1 MFQRNKTIK
10 RWFCVMHS
18 HKIYVVCSSNNMRD
32 IQVENVYDGN
42 VFTIDG
48 IVAGMKNKLKG
59 LNFQVS
65 ILGDNAF
72 IDLIDSNDEL
82 VKTYSIISKNAM
94 LSKEDFN

>member
-1 MFQRNKTIK
+1 
-10 RWFCVMHS
+10 MHS

-48 IVAGMKNKLKG
+48 IVAGMKGKLKN

-72 IDLIDSNDEL
+72 IDLIDSKDEL

-94 LSKEDFN
+94 LTKEEF

>member
-1 MFQRNKTIK
+1 MFQRNEIIK
-10 RWFCVMHS
+10 RWFCVMHT

-42 VFTIDG
+42 VFTIDS
-48 IVAGMKNKLKG
+48 IVAGMKSKLKG

-94 LSKEDFN
+94 LTTKEFN

>member
-1 MFQRNKTIK
+1 MNNR
-10 RWFCVMHS
+10 
-18 HKIYVVCSSNNMRD
+18 KIYVVCSSSNMRD
-32 IQVENVYDGN
+32 IHVENVYDGQ
-42 VFTIDG
+42 VFTIDS

-82 VKTYSIISKNAM
+82 VKTYSIISKFVM
-94 LSKEDFN
+94 LTKEKF

>member
-1 MFQRNKTIK
+1 
-10 RWFCVMHS
+10 MHS

-32 IQVENVYDGN
+32 IKVENVYDGK
-42 VFTIDG
+42 VFTIDD
-48 IVAGMKNKLKG
+48 IVAGMKNKLKN

-82 VKTYSIISKNAM
+82 VKTYSIISKNSM
-94 LSKEDFN
+94 LTKEF

>member
-59 LNFQVS
+59 FNFQVS

-82 VKTYSIISKNAM
+82 VKTYSIISKNVM
-94 LSKEDFN
+94 LTKEEFN

>member
-1 MFQRNKTIK
+1 MFQRNEIIK

-48 IVAGMKNKLKG
+48 IVAGMKSKLKA

-82 VKTYSIISKNAM
+82 VKTYSIISKNVM
-94 LSKEDFN
+94 LTKEFN

>member
-1 MFQRNKTIK
+1 MDNR
-10 RWFCVMHS
+10 
-18 HKIYVVCSSNNMRD
+18 KIYVVCSSSNMRD
-32 IQVENVYDGN
+32 IHVENVYDGK
-42 VFTIDG
+42 VFTIDS

-82 VKTYSIISKNAM
+82 VKTYSIISKSVM
-94 LSKEDFN
+94 LTKEKF

>member
-1 MFQRNKTIK
+1 MFQRNEIIK

-48 IVAGMKNKLKG
+48 IVAGMKNKLKN

-72 IDLIDSNDEL
+72 IDLIDSDDEL
-82 VKTYSIISKNAM
+82 VKTYSIISKSVM
-94 LSKEDFN
+94 LTTEFN

>member
-1 MFQRNKTIK
+1 MFQRNEIIK
-10 RWFCVMHS
+10 RWFCVMRS

-32 IQVENVYDGN
+32 IQVENVYDGK

-48 IVAGMKNKLKG
+48 IVAGMKNKLKN

-82 VKTYSIISKNAM
+82 VKTYSIISKNVM
-94 LSKEDFN
+94 LTKEEF

>member
-1 MFQRNKTIK
+1 
-10 RWFCVMHS
+10 
-18 HKIYVVCSSNNMRD
+18 MRD
-32 IQVENVYDGN
+32 IHVENVYDGQ
-42 VFTIDG
+42 VFTIDS

-82 VKTYSIISKNAM
+82 VKTYSIISKSVM
-94 LSKEDFN
+94 LTKEKF

>member
-1 MFQRNKTIK
+1 
-10 RWFCVMHS
+10 MHS

-48 IVAGMKNKLKG
+48 IVAGMKSKLKN

-82 VKTYSIISKNAM
+82 VKTYSIISKSVM
-94 LSKEDFN
+94 LTTEFN

>member
-1 MFQRNKTIK
+1 
-10 RWFCVMHS
+10 MHS

-48 IVAGMKNKLKG
+48 IVAGMKSKLKN

-94 LSKEDFN
+94 LTKEEL

>member
-48 IVAGMKNKLKG
+48 IVAGMKSKLKN

-82 VKTYSIISKNAM
+82 VKTYSIISKNVM
-94 LSKEDFN
+94 LTKEFN

>member
-1 MFQRNKTIK
+1 MR
-10 RWFCVMHS
+10 S

-48 IVAGMKNKLKG
+48 IVAGMKNKLKA

-82 VKTYSIISKNAM
+82 VKTYSIISKNVM
-94 LSKEDFN
+94 LTKEEFN

>member
-1 MFQRNKTIK
+1 
-10 RWFCVMHS
+10 MHS

-48 IVAGMKNKLKG
+48 IVAGMKNKLKN

-72 IDLIDSNDEL
+72 IDLIDSDDEL
-82 VKTYSIISKNAM
+82 VKTYSIISKSVM
-94 LSKEDFN
+94 LTTEFN

>member
-1 MFQRNKTIK
+1 
-10 RWFCVMHS
+10 
-18 HKIYVVCSSNNMRD
+18 MRD

-59 LNFQVS
+59 FNFQVS

-82 VKTYSIISKNAM
+82 VKTYSIISKNVM
-94 LSKEDFN
+94 LTKEEFN

>member
-1 MFQRNKTIK
+1 
-10 RWFCVMHS
+10 MHN
-18 HKIYVVCSSNNMRD
+18 HKIYVVCSSSNMRD
-32 IQVENVYDGN
+32 IHVENVYDGQ
-42 VFTIDG
+42 VFTIDS

-82 VKTYSIISKNAM
+82 VKTYSIISKSVM
-94 LSKEDFN
+94 LTKEKF

>member
-1 MFQRNKTIK
+1 M
-10 RWFCVMHS
+10 CS
-18 HKIYVVCSSNNMRD
+18 HKIYVVCSYNNMRD

-48 IVAGMKNKLKG
+48 IVAGMKNKLKN

-82 VKTYSIISKNAM
+82 VKTYSIISKNVM
-94 LSKEDFN
+94 LTKEFN

>member
-1 MFQRNKTIK
+1 
-10 RWFCVMHS
+10 MHT

-48 IVAGMKNKLKG
+48 IVAGMKSKLKG

-94 LSKEDFN
+94 LTTKEFN

>member
-1 MFQRNKTIK
+1 
-10 RWFCVMHS
+10 MHS
-18 HKIYVVCSSNNMRD
+18 RKIYVVCSSNNMRD

-48 IVAGMKNKLKG
+48 IVAGMKNKLKN
-59 LNFQVS
+59 LNLQVS

-82 VKTYSIISKNAM
+82 VKTYSIISKNVM
-94 LSKEDFN
+94 LSKEFN

>member
-1 MFQRNKTIK
+1 
-10 RWFCVMHS
+10 
-18 HKIYVVCSSNNMRD
+18 MRD
-32 IQVENVYDGN
+32 IHVENVYDGN
-42 VFTIDG
+42 VFTIDS

-82 VKTYSIISKNAM
+82 VKTYSIISKSVM
-94 LSKEDFN
+94 LKKEEF

>member
-1 MFQRNKTIK
+1 
-10 RWFCVMHS
+10 MHT
-18 HKIYVVCSSNNMRD
+18 HKIYVLCSSSNMRD
-32 IQVENVYDGN
+32 IHVENVYDGN
-42 VFTIDG
+42 VFTIDR

-82 VKTYSIISKNAM
+82 VKTYSIISKSVM
-94 LSKEDFN
+94 LTKEKF